1 MIKGYTLI
9 EALIGVTLFAVLGVL
24 AVDILNRSL
33 QGSNKAEVISRIK
46 QNGQSAMNTIDDNV
60 RNADSVAC
68 VGDFP
73 DSNFPG
79 TTLVVSKDGQ
89 FTRFRMHI
97 EQALSNK
104 NGYIA
109 KDNPVPETGDA
120 NKLCDSDNLQT
131 SPVSLMDTNLT
142 SGVSVK
148 GGQFVLG
155 SKPGFK
161 DLVSIQFRLGPAFN
175 SSKTSDS
182 QIISVPFA
190 TSIAIR

>member
-1 MIKGYTLI
+1 MTKGYTLI
-9 EALIGVTLFAVLGVL
+9 EALIGVTLFAALGIL

-33 QGSNKAEVISRIK
+33 QGSNKAEIMSRIK
-46 QNGQSAMNTIDDNV
+46 QNGQSAMNTVDDNV
-60 RNADSVAC
+60 RNADSVVC

-73 DSNFPG
+73 DVNYSN
-79 TTLVVSKDGQ
+79 TTLVVSKNGQ
-89 FTRFRMHI
+89 FTRFRVYI

-120 NKLCDSDNLQT
+120 NKLCDADNLQT
-131 SPVSLMDTNLT
+131 SPAVLTDTNLT
-142 SGVSVK
+142 SGVSIK
-148 GGQFVLG
+148 GGQFILG

-161 DLVSIQFRLGPAFN
+161 DLVNIQFQLGPPVN
-175 SSKTSDS
+175 SSKTPDS
-182 QIISVPFA
+182 QIVSVPFS